1 MKIVRKSWFTDIV
14 REMDLPIT
22 EEQIARYE
30 LEGLTVQVA
39 FPNLT
44 EDQCEF
50 FLTGATQDEW
60 DQFTIHPED
69 KEGHVEEDFNRGY
82 N

>member
-1 MKIVRKSWFTDIV
+1 MKIVRKSEFTGIL
-14 REMDLPIT
+14 REMDLPVT
-22 EEQIARYE
+22 EDQILRYE
-30 LEGLTVQVA
+30 RDGLKVQDA

-50 FLTGATQDEW
+50 FLTGVTPDEW
-60 DQFTIHPED
+60 DQFMIHPED
-69 KEGHVEEDFNRGY
+69 REDFDESRGY